1 MHNSFAAR
9 RPYPF
14 YRHMRI
20 YIYIHIHIHI
30 HTHIHIHIHIYIYM
44 YTIRYMIKPHFS
56 TLSQGPAIPWLRHP
70 DPLAQAPD
78 SPTLELR
85 VIIRARDQW
94 MMDIVGD
101 MQIYIYICMDS
112 IHGRLIS
119 RLLHY
124 VLFWIIHISMNY
136 P

>member
-30 HTHIHIHIHIYIYM
+30 RIHIYIYM
-44 YTIRYMIKPHFS
+44 YTIKYMIKPHFS
-56 TLSQGPAIPWLRHP
+56 TLSQGPAIPWLRQP
-70 DPLAQAPD
+70 GPLAQAPD

-101 MQIYIYICMDS
+101 MQIYIY
-112 IHGRLIS
+112 
-119 RLLHY
+119 
-124 VLFWIIHISMNY
+124 VWIVSMGD
-136 P
+136 